1 MDDARRTGEGAPGT
15 DVVKRI
21 ATLLSPLRRVVPRR
35 EDVAVALSGAL
46 TGFVPLAIARL
57 AVSKDVFPA
66 ATFADLRRVLYGEAQ
81 FWLWAAFVGAF
92 VLRLA
97 SAGRPYAVARFLY
110 HLVCTV
116 LLLLSVTEVVFYA
129 VTGSRADFDLLS
141 FFLRDLEQVLPVVA
155 SEVKAWH
162 LGALA
167 VAALLA
173 MSPMRLRFR
182 PAAGLGPAIAWIALL
197 GPVLWMD
204 SPKRATPAKQIRD
217 LQPSLAEHLYW
228 DGLDRI
234 GEYTLPPPAGA
245 LEELSLRR
253 TAATPLPNVVLVV
266 LESVGAK
273 NTTLHDPKLPST
285 PNLVELAAKGLK
297 VENAFSVVPHTSKAL
312 ITTLCGYW
320 PKLVSEMRESQPG
333 GLPNKCLPELLESIG
348 YRTAFFQTARES
360 FEYRGDLTF
369 RMGFDLFR
377 ARDTLK
383 RPGFAKVNY
392 FGIED
397 RAMLAP
403 GMQWSTSSTQPFFAT
418 YLTLTSHH
426 DYGVPPTFEKL
437 DFPGITGRREQHL
450 NAVRYV
456 DTFVGELI
464 ESYEERGYGDNT
476 LFVVLGDHGEAF
488 GEHGRSQHDLVIY
501 EEGLQVPMVIYGPGV
516 LGGRTGSVEGPRQQI
531 DVLPTILDVVGA
543 EVATGALPGTSLL
556 DPAPPDRKL
565 HHSCWRSHRCVA
577 TREENRKFIDHY
589 RDQPAQVFDLAK
601 DPKERKDLGSTVD
614 EAEIVRMRE
623 EVRAWRARVNGLY
636 DARHDLALERLQTPD
651 TETPAI
657 ATWDGKLDL
666 LGCTPDQATALPS
679 QAFWVTCRWRA
690 NEEVKMNW
698 QIQARLEGKFK
709 AVEANVKPVDGH
721 LPTYK
726 WRPGWVVTDQFRVYV
741 PSNAK
746 PGKATLSLGWERYG
760 DVAVPLDGGDERI
773 DVATVEV
780 VPFPKY
786 EEEAA
791 AVDAS
796 EPGTSTADEGDDA
809 AAVEAAV
816 EAARAE

>member
-1 MDDARRTGEGAPGT
+1 MDDARAPGEGAAGL
-15 DVVKRI
+15 VHVKRI
-21 ATLLSPLRRVVPRR
+21 VSTLSPLLRLVPRR
-35 EDVAVALSGAL
+35 EDVAVALAGAL
-46 TGFVPLAIARL
+46 TGFVPLAIARV
-57 AVSKDVFPA
+57 AVSKQAFA
-66 ATFADLRRVLYGEAQ
+66 GATFEDLRRVLYGEAQ
-81 FWLWAAFVGAF
+81 FWLWTAFVGAF
-92 VLRLA
+92 LLRLA
-97 SAGRPYAVARFLY
+97 NAGRPYGAVRFFY
-110 HLVCTV
+110 HLVCT
-116 LLLLSVTEVVFYA
+116 LMLLLSVTEVVFYA
-129 VTGSRADFDLLS
+129 VTGSRADFDLLG
-141 FFLRDLEQVLPVVA
+141 FFVKDMEQVLPVVA

-162 LGALA
+162 VGALV

-173 MSPMRLRFR
+173 MSPGLLRFR
-182 PAAGLGPAIAWIALL
+182 SAAGIAPAVAWLALL
-197 GPVLWMD
+197 GPVLWID
-204 SPKRATPAKQIRD
+204 TPKRATPAKQIRD
-217 LQPSLAEHLYW
+217 LQPSLVEHLYW

-245 LEELSLRR
+245 LEELTLRR
-253 TAATPLPNVVLVV
+253 TATTPLPNVVLVV

-285 PNLVELAAKGLK
+285 PNLVDLAAKGLK
-297 VENAFSVVPHTSKAL
+297 VQNAYSVVPHTSKAL

-333 GLPNKCLPELLESIG
+333 GLPNKCLPELLEPLG

-403 GMQWSTSSTQPFFAT
+403 GMQWSAASDQPFFAT

-426 DYGVPPTFEKL
+426 DYGVPPDFETL
-437 DFPGITGRREQHL
+437 DFPGITGRREQYL
-450 NAVRYV
+450 NAIRYV

-464 ESYEERGYGDNT
+464 RAYESRGYGDNT
-476 LFVVLGDHGEAF
+476 LFVILGDHGEAF

-501 EEGLQVPMVIYGPGV
+501 EEGLQVPMVVYGPGV
-516 LGGRTGSVEGPRQQI
+516 LGGRTGVVDGPRQQI
-531 DVLPTILDVVGA
+531 DVVPTVLDVVGA
-543 EVATGALPGTSLL
+543 EIATGELPGASLL
-556 DPAPPDRKL
+556 DPVPDDRKL

-577 TREENRKFIDHY
+577 TREGDLKFIDHY
-589 RDQPAQVFDLAK
+589 RDQPAQVFDLAA
-601 DPKERKDLGSTVD
+601 DPKERKDLGPTVD
-614 EAEIVRMRE
+614 DAEIARRRA
-623 EVRAWRARVNGLY
+623 EVREWRARVNGHY
-636 DARHDLALERLQTPD
+636 EARHALAIDRLQGPD
-651 TETPAI
+651 DGSPAI
-657 ATWDGKLDL
+657 ASWDGKLEL

-690 NEEVKMNW
+690 KEEIQMNW
-698 QIQARLEGKFK
+698 QVQARLTGRFK
-709 AVEANVKPVDGH
+709 ATEAEIKPLDGN

-726 WRPGWVVTDQFRVYV
+726 WRPGSIVTDQFRVYV
-741 PSNAK
+741 PSSAK
-746 PGKATLSLGWERYG
+746 PGKATLALGWERYG
-760 DVAVPLDGGDERI
+760 DAAVPKDGGGERV
-773 DVATVEV
+773 DVATVEIV
-780 VPFPKY
+780 APPRY

-796 EPGTSTADEGDDA
+796 EPATSSADEDDA